1 MRIYYVILAQN
12 KNDIHLLFIN
22 KVEIVY
28 SNLLIMQFYIKSLS
42 NYLQSCWFAFWKY
55 CKCLKEN
62 LSCYAIQHVNYCIVY
77 ETCILNIIKDCSNF
91 EQNWMSLSKIRI
103 PIFVNQ
109 SNKKTILYA
118 KFNLE
123 SGIRIGFLAFQ
134 FWSHG
139 LRMEV

>member
-1 MRIYYVILAQN
+1 MLVCILKILQMFEG
-12 KNDIHLLFIN
+12 KSFMLCYSTCKLL
-22 KVEIVY
+22 
-28 SNLLIMQFYIKSLS
+28 
-42 NYLQSCWFAFWKY
+42 
-55 CKCLKEN
+55 
-62 LSCYAIQHVNYCIVY
+62 NYCIVY

-118 KFNLE
+118 NFNLE
-123 SGIRIGFLAFQ
+123 SGIRISFLAFQ

-139 LRMEV
+139 LRMGSISQYYFFQLYYQPKQRHYPVKPNLPGCAQNIFLN